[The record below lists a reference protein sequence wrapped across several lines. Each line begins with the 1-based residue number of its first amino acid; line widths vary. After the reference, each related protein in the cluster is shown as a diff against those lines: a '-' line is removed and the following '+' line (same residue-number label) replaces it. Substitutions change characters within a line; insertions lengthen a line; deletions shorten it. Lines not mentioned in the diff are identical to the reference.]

1 MKKAKDF
8 RGQTTQE
15 LMTTLNDLR
24 RDYFMMVNQNKF
36 QNKLEKPHL
45 LRVRKKEIARLMTV
59 LNEKRG

>member
-8 RGQTTQE
+8 RNQTNAE
-15 LMTTLNDLR
+15 LITTLSDLKR
-24 RDYFMMVNQNKF
+24 NYYTMVNQNKF

-45 LRVRKKEIARLMTV
+45 LRQTKKEIARLMTV